1 MKDFNSHQRNVQPQH
16 KATESVPCVDPSCSA
31 SLNWYNEYMGD
42 IKPID
47 GVQNR
52 KERQR
57 GGEESYLLANT
68 EKLLELEYA
77 SRNTVDG
84 WGHSF

>member
-1 MKDFNSHQRNVQPQH
+1 
-16 KATESVPCVDPSCSA
+16 
-31 SLNWYNEYMGD
+31 MGD

-84 WGHSF
+84 CGRSF